1 MKNNKRSID
10 FDNLFGIGVLI
21 FYIFCVVLW
30 LFFMIYPRV
39 VGNKTAVDLKYK
51 YTKAIT
57 SINGEKFEIDI
68 DTWNDYEGEQI
79 QIIGK
84 DGKVYLVSSFNT
96 VLIGE

>member
-1 MKNNKRSID
+1 MKNNS
-10 FDNLFGIGVLI
+10 GISELGLYIVILTFIILAGLI
-21 FYIFCVVLW
+21 VIL
-30 LFFMIYPRV
+30 YPRIA
-39 VGNKTAVDLKYK
+39 GNKTFIDLKHT